1 MLSPASGIW
10 AAVKTLIF
18 STGLR
23 FVGTDLVL
31 DNRLV
36 RDIFVSK
43 YLCTRSFWSSFLVSQ
58 LIKLI
63 SLDQVFRY
71 LENDFNRAPDF
82 NSKVPSGAR
91 NLGPGC
97 QCVLITTSS
106 PWCGCWAVPPL
117 PLCGHKND
125 QLNPAI
131 SISPSQPGPAPP
143 SRVLALH
150 ERSWII

>member
-1 MLSPASGIW
+1 MLSPALIW

-18 STGLR
+18 LTGLR
-23 FVGTDLVL
+23 FVGIDLVL

-82 NSKVPSGAR
+82 NSGVPSAAR
-91 NLGPGC
+91 NLWA
-97 QCVLITTSS
+97 QDVSVSSS
-106 PWCGCWAVPPL
+106 PHHLL
-117 PLCGHKND
+117 PL
-125 QLNPAI
+125 
-131 SISPSQPGPAPP
+131 
-143 SRVLALH
+143 VLVLGGAASATL
-150 ERSWII
+150 RTQK